1 MNNLSWILY
10 WADVLPQLSSAL
22 AIICFLLFVPV
33 AVLFVIGF
41 TDAGGEAEADSPIMA
56 RFRNLWWAVVLLPLL
71 WLGSFFVPDDKN
83 TYYAIAASE
92 VGEEVLKTPEVGKAR
107 QALNNWLDRQMNPPQ
122 PQQGSPQ

>member
-22 AIICFLLFVPV
+22 ALAAFLLFVPV
-33 AVLFVIGF
+33 GIFYILGVTNGFGEGRDDDPVL
-41 TDAGGEAEADSPIMA
+41 T
-56 RFRNLWWAVVLLPLL
+56 RFRKLTWVVIFLPIV
-71 WLGSFFVPDDKN
+71 WLSAFFVPDDKN

-107 QALNNWLDRQMNPPQ
+107 QALNNWLDRQMNPPA
-122 PQQGSPQ
+122 QQGNAQ